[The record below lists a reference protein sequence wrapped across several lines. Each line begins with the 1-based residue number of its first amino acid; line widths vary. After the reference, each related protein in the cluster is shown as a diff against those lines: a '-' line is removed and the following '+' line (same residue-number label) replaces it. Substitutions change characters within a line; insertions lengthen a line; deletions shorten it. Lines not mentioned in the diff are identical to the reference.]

1 MARKPPKHEWH
12 QLKNGT
18 WCRTL
23 GFRGTLVR
31 LFERS
36 EGGGFQRAVRLKSGR
51 VSRKSLGTNDRA
63 EAERLGRHLLA
74 ALLRDEEMERSG
86 VLTLGDLWTRY
97 KRDCVSFLDNHPRT
111 QKNAERSSEVLLAF
125 FGKDC
130 DVRTLTEQDQ
140 IAFTQK
146 RLAGGIVCTVDRTTE
161 AVRTRSVEVDLQL
174 LNTMLRWATTVRVR
188 GGHRLLE
195 QHPLAGVKRPRE
207 KNPKRP
213 VASWERYHVT
223 RTKVQELSNS
233 AKNDVS
239 RRKWLKLELALVLA
253 EATGK
258 RLGSIR
264 QLHWED
270 FDYKAS
276 TIRWRAEADK
286 KGVGSTVRIPPAL
299 RDEIRAFQVKL
310 GGSFGGLMF
319 PSHSDPSKALTR
331 DAFGHWLRKAEELA
345 KLPKLDGS
353 LWHAYRRGWA
363 TARKD
368 LPIKDVAAGR
378 RVEGH
383 PDSGQL
389 LPAGRRRHDAPG
401 DVAPEK
407 DQRAS
412 AGSLIRRLLGTP
424 RDTERDALSRGKKNP
439 DSATLCRGNG

>member
-23 GFRGTLVR
+23 GFRGTRVR

-36 EGGGFQRAVRLKSGR
+36 EGGGFQRAVWLKSGR
-51 VSRKSLGTNDRA
+51 VSRKSLETKDRA
-63 EAERLGRHLLA
+63 EAERLGRELLA
-74 ALLRDEEMERSG
+74 AMLRDEDLERSG
-86 VLTLGDLWTRY
+86 VLPLGDLWERY
-97 KRDCVSFLDNHPRT
+97 KRDCVSFLDNTKGSRE
-111 QKNAERSSEVLLAF
+111 NAERSAEVLLAF

-146 RLAGGIVCTVDRTTE
+146 RLAGGIVCTIERTTE
-161 AVRTRSVEVDLQL
+161 GVRTRSVEVDLQL
-174 LNTMLRWATTVRVR
+174 LNTMLRWATTVRV
-188 GGHRLLE
+188 GGGQRLLE
-195 QHPLAGVKRPRE
+195 HHPLAGVRRPRE

-213 VASWERYHVT
+213 VATWERYQVT
-223 RTKVQELSNS
+223 RGKVQELSNG
-233 AKNDVS
+233 AKNEVS
-239 RRKWLKLELALVLA
+239 RRKWLKLKLKLALVLA
-253 EATGK
+253 EATGR

-264 QLHWED
+264 QLQWED

-286 KGVGSTVRIPPAL
+286 KGVASTVRIQPAL

-310 GGSFGGLMF
+310 GGGFGGLMF

-331 DAFGHWLRKAEELA
+331 AALGHWLKKAEELA

-368 LPIKDVAAGR
+368 LPLKDVAAVGGWKDIQTLVNCYQQADDDTMLLVMSHPKKISE
-378 RVEGH
+378 RV
-383 PDSGQL
+383 PNS
-389 LPAGRRRHDAPG
+389 
-401 DVAPEK
+401 
-407 DQRAS
+407 
-412 AGSLIRRLLGTP
+412 
-424 RDTERDALSRGKKNP
+424 
-439 DSATLCRGNG
+439 